1 MHVQEEEKSCYFGEL
16 NTATECIDPS
26 RCVLIV
32 SLMPS
37 IEDESISSLVK

>member
-1 MHVQEEEKSCYFGEL
+1 MNEEESGYFGEV

-26 RCVLIV
+26 RCVLII

-37 IEDESISSLVK
+37 MEDESIISLVK